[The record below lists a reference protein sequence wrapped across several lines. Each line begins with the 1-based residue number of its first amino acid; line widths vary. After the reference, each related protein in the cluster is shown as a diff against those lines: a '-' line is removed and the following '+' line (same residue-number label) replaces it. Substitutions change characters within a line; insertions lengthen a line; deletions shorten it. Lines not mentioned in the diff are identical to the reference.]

1 VTIVLSRRSE
11 TKRLGPCVGW
21 FGRQQE
27 MRCASP
33 RPIAHNPVHDSAAFR
48 EAPFYKTVH
57 VDGQDLFVPDIDGHH
72 CLFFAALMGATH
84 IDMNLVWYPESLRT
98 SQVGRKIAD
107 YETMIEEYLAD
118 EMRSDLN
125 IATG

>member
-1 VTIVLSRRSE
+1 VCFPSTDCPQSRAR
-11 TKRLGPCVGW
+11 
-21 FGRQQE
+21 FGRVSG
-27 MRCASP
+27 CAP
-33 RPIAHNPVHDSAAFR
+33 LQ
-48 EAPFYKTVH
+48 TVH

-72 CLFFAALMGATH
+72 RLFFAALMGVTH

-98 SQVGRKIAD
+98 PQVGRKNSD
-107 YETMIEEYLAD
+107 YETMTEEYLAD

>member
-1 VTIVLSRRSE
+1 
-11 TKRLGPCVGW
+11 
-21 FGRQQE
+21 
-27 MRCASP
+27 
-33 RPIAHNPVHDSAAFR
+33 
-48 EAPFYKTVH
+48 
-57 VDGQDLFVPDIDGHH
+57 
-72 CLFFAALMGATH
+72 MGATH